1 MIVSTADGLIECT
14 SKQTCCNMSHSRHH
28 KESLVMFHYTLCDQD
43 SNRCNQQYTVPVR
56 EVPMCLLAMAA
67 YAAEYV
73 LFCNVT
79 NESIVFIKIRN
90 DPNLWDKLF
99 SLAEQLYR
107 EDKPH
112 CPTCTNME
120 IKDLFP
126 KLQQFI
132 TQNTTFVCELPCI
145 KGETVIGISCHKDFP
160 FSDSPELNIV
170 PTCSSDFMKPALIV
184 AEDCV
189 IMLKRIHTILHVEA
203 TEALMF
209 IIANS
214 DRLGSDGMSTSL
226 PLAYALKGSSLNNSQ
241 LRYLINKCRN
251 ILKERKIRILVE
263 CYDGQWHK
271 TVVYMQDGEP
281 LT

>member
-1 MIVSTADGLIECT
+1 
-14 SKQTCCNMSHSRHH
+14 MSQR
-28 KESLVMFHYTLCDQD
+28 
-43 SNRCNQQYTVPVR
+43 
-56 EVPMCLLAMAA
+56 
-67 YAAEYV
+67 
-73 LFCNVT
+73 
-79 NESIVFIKIRN
+79 
-90 DPNLWDKLF
+90 
-99 SLAEQLYR
+99 
-107 EDKPH
+107 
-112 CPTCTNME
+112 
-120 IKDLFP
+120 
-126 KLQQFI
+126 
-132 TQNTTFVCELPCI
+132 
-145 KGETVIGISCHKDFP
+145 FP

-170 PTCSSDFMKPALIV
+170 PKCSSDFMKPTLIA

-189 IMLKRIHTILHVEA
+189 LMLKRIHTILRVEA

-263 CYDGQWHK
+263 CYNGQWHK
-271 TVVYMQDGEP
+271 TVVYTQDGEP